1 MVLLLAMKMMSFY
14 PHPLLFYK
22 EPEQSL
28 TLTLAKRNNKCW
40 LLKFPVFMV
49 LGSLMAIRPLPHTCK
64 CCEVFTFIHHFKTVI
79 ILESVNK
86 SQKKTQKQN
95 SISDSLVI
103 HSVSFIPYFSPK
115 ELDTHFLSRHCF
127 NLNIKPQ
134 YFLLPFMI
142 AKCQLLRKKKK
153 TAKKCFL
160 NVFIRFYGLNLSV
173 AN

>member
-1 MVLLLAMKMMSFY
+1 MQCVLKGSEFLQILWEKSRTPWTWLNLVVLLLAMKMMSFY

-86 SQKKTQKQN
+86 SQKKPRSRTL
-95 SISDSLVI
+95 LVI
-103 HSVSFIPYFSPK
+103 HWWFIVSHLFPIS
-115 ELDTHFLSRHCF
+115 HQR
-127 NLNIKPQ
+127 NLTPTSYHVIVSTWTSSHNI
-134 YFLLPFMI
+134 FCCRLWLLNASF
-142 AKCQLLRKKKK
+142 
-153 TAKKCFL
+153 
-160 NVFIRFYGLNLSV
+160 
-173 AN
+173 